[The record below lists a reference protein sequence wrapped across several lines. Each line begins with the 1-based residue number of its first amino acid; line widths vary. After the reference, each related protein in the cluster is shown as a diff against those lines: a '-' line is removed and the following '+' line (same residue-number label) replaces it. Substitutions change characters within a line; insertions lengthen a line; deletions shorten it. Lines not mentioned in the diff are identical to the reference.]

1 MRRTL
6 SYSPSKRAGVGRP
19 MPTARDA
26 VRRQWALLKEIPR
39 APGSIG
45 TSALLVRLKEQ
56 GYVVNVR
63 TIQRDLITL
72 ATVFPLSSS
81 EEGRA
86 SRWFWSE
93 AAKVVD
99 VPGLDVSTALAFQL
113 AREYLQPLLP
123 QVVHRRLAG
132 HFQRAEEC
140 LSRQTT
146 NQLSLWPDKVCVI
159 SRGPALRPPPINA
172 AVQMAVEQA
181 LLHER
186 QLQLV
191 YRSKHDDQPKRY
203 VAHPCGLVSRDGVF
217 YLIATLRDYPDL
229 RHLALHR
236 ISIAEV
242 MRDRAKRPS
251 GFTLKKYVA
260 EEQLFSY
267 PTQGGL
273 IHLDVLL
280 EAKTAIHL
288 RERPLARNQRLT
300 TMTEDGRTR
309 LRATLRDTHELRW
322 WLLGFGDKIEVLGP
336 KSLRKEFADIARRM
350 AKRYQNTQSEAHVL

>member
-1 MRRTL
+1 
-6 SYSPSKRAGVGRP
+6 
-19 MPTARDA
+19 MPTARDT
-26 VRRQWALLKEIPR
+26 VRRQWALLQEIPR

-56 GYVVNVR
+56 GYTVNVR
-63 TIQRDLITL
+63 TIQRDLNTL
-72 ATVFPLSSS
+72 STVFPLSSS
-81 EEGRA
+81 EEGRVN
-86 SRWFWSE
+86 RWFWSE
-93 AAKVVD
+93 AAKVAD
-99 VPGLDVSTALAFQL
+99 VPGLDVPTALAFRL
-113 AREYLQPLLP
+113 AQEYLQPLLP

-132 HFQRAEEC
+132 HFQRADEC
-140 LSRQTT
+140 LSRETT

-159 SRGPALRPPPINA
+159 SRGPTLRPPPINP

-181 LLHER
+181 LLHDR

-191 YRSKHDDQPKRY
+191 SRSKHGDQPKRY
-203 VAHPCGLVSRDGVF
+203 VAHPCGLVIRDGVF
-217 YLIATLRDYPDL
+217 YLIATLRDYPNP

-242 MRDRAKRPS
+242 MRDRAKRPR

-260 EEQLFSY
+260 KEQLFSY

-273 IHLDVLL
+273 IHLDVLF

-336 KSLRKEFADIARRM
+336 KSLRKEFAEMARRM
-350 AKRYQNTQSEAHVL
+350 AARYQDGQARAKTV

>member
-1 MRRTL
+1 
-6 SYSPSKRAGVGRP
+6 
-19 MPTARDA
+19 MPTARDT
-26 VRRQWALLKEIPR
+26 VRRQWALLQEIPR

-45 TSALLVRLKEQ
+45 TSALLVRLREQ
-56 GYVVNVR
+56 GYTVNVR
-63 TIQRDLITL
+63 TIQRDLNTL
-72 ATVFPLSSS
+72 STVFPLSSS

-99 VPGLDVSTALAFQL
+99 VPGLDVPTALAFQL

-140 LSRQTT
+140 LRQETT

-159 SRGPALRPPPINA
+159 SRGPALRPPSINA

-186 QLQLV
+186 QIQLV
-191 YRSKHDDQPKRY
+191 YRSKHGDQPKRY
-203 VAHPCGLVSRDGVF
+203 VAHPCGLVIRDGVF
-217 YLIATLRDYPDL
+217 YLIATLRDYPNL

-242 MRDRAKRPS
+242 MRDRAKRLS

-260 EEQLFSY
+260 KEQLFSY

-273 IHLDVLL
+273 IHLDVLF

-300 TMTEDGRTR
+300 TMTKDGRTR
-309 LRATLRDTHELRW
+309 LQATVRDTHELRW
-322 WLLGFGDKIEVLGP
+322 WLLGFGDKVEVLGP
-336 KSLRKEFADIARRM
+336 KSLRKEFAEMARRM
-350 AKRYQNTQSEAHVL
+350 AARYQDGQARAKTV